1 MLGLLI
7 GIFFCMGPVL
17 AETEE
22 ASQSVDVLPEILVQE
37 EALGSTAE
45 IDKSSVIPTL
55 KLPKKRLEQRKVPSL
70 SEAISGESGVES
82 QTSCATCGS
91 KRITV
96 NGLRG
101 EHTTILIDGVP
112 LHSAVS
118 SFYGVDA
125 VPLSGV
131 ESIEISRGSGASLI
145 APEAIGGVLNIIT
158 ESPLKNEVDLQMSSG
173 TAQNWLLSGAV
184 TETQLMKNSR
194 LFVSGEWNRQG
205 YWDSR
210 GNGVW
215 DVDKNGVSDAPFFS
229 NAGLLAKL
237 IIDVSPRDTVEF
249 RYGWQNVSIL
259 GGTTDGT
266 TPTSYLAIV
275 SPPKFENN
283 NVQSK
288 FLDDQIKIADTIG
301 LKRQEAVGRWRRR
314 LGEAS
319 QVQVT
324 SSAAWQNQDSIY
336 FHGYDYKNKDRLLF
350 QEVRV
355 ATPVSSDH
363 VFTFGGDARWEEM
376 SSSSK
381 KLYELRA
388 IPPDDFQF
396 KNVALFLQDTWS
408 PTLNHEFNVAA
419 RFDYL
424 DIAWPLQKTGERR
437 VEKMLASPRMFWKW
451 NQTNDWTARVSYGR
465 GYRAPLS
472 FFESQH
478 GLSENG
484 FTIGLTEIE
493 TAHSVGLSETYSN
506 GPWEWNASVYG
517 TYLNNLA
524 YAKEPDNFFEPA
536 QFQNLKE
543 SVGIV
548 SSGVSGTYRAGSWSL
563 ELGIEDFRLPA
574 IYKKLLPV
582 AAVEQ
587 RARARAEK
595 RFGDVWDVSL
605 TAQVV
610 GPRNLSDFGYDHH
623 YINFE
628 GVDTGLGAVDTVKDL
643 KNQRAPLF
651 ATIDL
656 GTTYRPSR
664 LWEIGFT
671 VQNITDF
678 TQTGWGD
685 SPLTWN
691 QHGADPTHFHL
702 DNLHVWGPLRGRIF
716 MLSLKA
722 SL

>member
-1 MLGLLI
+1 MSPA
-7 GIFFCMGPVL
+7 FS
-17 AETEE
+17 ESQT

-37 EALGSTAE
+37 ESSDSVAE
-45 IDKSSVIPTL
+45 IDKSSVIPTI
-55 KLPKKRLEQRKVPSL
+55 KLPKKRLEQKKVPSL
-70 SEAISGESGVES
+70 SEAVAGESGVES

-91 KRITV
+91 KRVTV

-101 EHTTILIDGVP
+101 EHTTILVDGVP

-158 ESPLKNEVDLQMSSG
+158 ESPIKNEVDLRLNSG
-173 TAQNWLLSGAV
+173 TAQNWLLSGAA
-184 TETQLMKNSR
+184 TETQFLKNTR
-194 LFVSGEWNRQG
+194 LFVAGEWNRQG
-205 YWDSR
+205 YWDGS

-229 NAGLLAKL
+229 NAGILSKL
-237 IIDVSPRDTVEF
+237 IVDLGARDSLEI

-259 GGTTDGT
+259 GGTTNGT
-266 TPTSYLAIV
+266 TPTTFLPIV
-275 SPPKFENN
+275 TLPKFEDN
-283 NVQSK
+283 NVQK
-288 FLDDQIKIADTIG
+288 PYLDDQLKIADTIS
-301 LKRQEAVGRWRRR
+301 LKRQEAVGRWRHRI
-314 LGEAS
+314 GDSS
-319 QVQVT
+319 QLQVT

-336 FHGYDYKNKDRLLF
+336 FHGYDYKNKDLLVF

-355 ATPVSSDH
+355 ATPVATEH
-363 VFTFGGDARWEEM
+363 VMTVGGDARLEEM
-376 SSSSK
+376 TSSSK

-388 IPPDDFQF
+388 IPPDDFNF
-396 KNVALFLQDTWS
+396 RNVAMFLQDTWS
-408 PTLNHEFNVAA
+408 PSLNHEFNIAA
-419 RFDYL
+419 RLDYL
-424 DIAWPLQKTGERR
+424 NIGWPLQKEGERKL
-437 VEKMLASPRMFWKW
+437 EKVLASPRFFWKW

-484 FTIGLTEIE
+484 FMIGLTEIE
-493 TAHSVGLSETYSN
+493 TAHSVGWSETYN
-506 GPWEWNASVYG
+506 RGPWEWNASVYG

-524 YAKEPDNFFEPA
+524 YAKESDSDFEPA
-536 QFQNLKE
+536 KFQNLKD
-543 SVGIV
+543 SVTIV
-548 SSGVSGTYRAGSWSL
+548 SSGVSGTYRTGSWAF
-563 ELGIEDFRLPA
+563 EIGVEDFRLPPE
-574 IYKKLLPV
+574 YKRLLPV

-587 RARARAEK
+587 RGRIRAERK
-595 RFGDVWDVSL
+595 FGDQWEVSL
-605 TAQVV
+605 TASLV
-610 GPRNLSDFGYDHH
+610 GPRNLSEYGYDHH
-623 YINFE
+623 YVNYE
-628 GVDTGLGAVDTVKDL
+628 PVDKGLGPVDTLKDL
-643 KNQRAPLF
+643 KNQKSPLF

-656 GTTYRPSR
+656 GTSYRPSR
-664 LWEIGFT
+664 DWEFGLS
-671 VQNITDF
+671 VQNLTDF